1 MGLNPRL
8 IWLSGIAVF
17 LGLLL
22 TLIWHQDP
30 DFWRSAHALFQSAQQ
45 AAQRGEL
52 QPALK
57 YAQKAYK
64 RQPANTGYGTFLGWL
79 YLKAGQPQEALEVFR
94 QVCSQ
99 QATATDALKGQA
111 EALKQLGKH
120 AAALNLLD
128 TYLTNY
134 PEDTSTLQF
143 AANFVGRYQSYRPQA
158 LNYYRRLYQLNPHDP
173 LIRRQL
179 LDLLVEL
186 NHYEEAIPIQE
197 AEVAEFPNNPQ
208 ALHQLALLHYWN
220 RDYQAAVPIYQRL
233 LEIEA
238 DNQALRLEA
247 AQVADAAQE
256 VDQAITHYLRL
267 YAQERG
273 KTEYALALA
282 RLWSQKGNHAE
293 AAAVLAPLMRG
304 QPEPKL
310 LRWRALELLLAGD
323 HAQALKAYKAAWDG
337 GDTHQETIV
346 NLARLYAEQRQFAK
360 AAAMWEEA
368 ERRQLIRGEQ
378 RWEAALTYS
387 YAHRYREAVKILGP
401 VDRQKNPQRLL
412 FLGQMHFYQKH
423 WDKAAQYYEAY
434 LERHPQDVAVRV
446 QLAEVLSYDSD
457 TLDKSAQQYQEAL
470 KLKDDP
476 QLRLRR
482 AGVLLQQAQSWGA
495 ERDKHKREIAQQKW
509 AEAEAELERCSPNP
523 SEPELLREQARLY
536 LWSGNLDNA
545 LAQYERYLAQVPNDR
560 QAQIEKA
567 RVLIYLQRGPEAMEV
582 LRRVPSKP
590 PPEVAGEGKEK
601 SNPELFDQS
610 KLLWDRELQTAFIEA
625 ALANK
630 DWGEANRLALRLY
643 SSQFPNRHRLAND
656 WAEARRWSQEAQH
669 RGKLSLEERT
679 WVARALC
686 HHPDLETTPAVS
698 REAVDLLI
706 DNLYTKGI
714 TRSRHY
720 HATLLMLAYLM
731 PRLTHYDDLRALI
744 YRIPRIR
751 VGSPEYIASLC
762 FFTSK
767 LGRHGGRLDYLQNV
781 LKERRRRHRPRNPAD
796 LVYLANL
803 AIDLGDPRSAEYYYR
818 QALKLRPQDQRLAA
832 LRMQNLMA
840 MQDFGK
846 VLKVLESQ
854 PQRPETRLEMAQVYL
869 YRRQYEGAIAMLSDF
884 PASHSDRPRALLML
898 AQAYRSQGN
907 YQQALQTLE
916 LLETQDYRKIKNP
929 AVASLAQGG
938 DHSTSLFNKTGSPVK
953 STSGKGGGQGISQAQ
968 LLMEKAQTLEAM
980 ADQGAA
986 RAAYQ
991 QIIHGVPDSQVVR
1004 VAQARLARLNGNW
1017 SAAYKKFAA
1026 ALQQAPQDRQLL
1038 NELEDIRQR
1047 MRPQIASRGFSF
1059 ARGQRRPEEA
1069 MRPAQFSRFDREPR
1083 VSGRFYWWPP
1093 MLQRWSWRPEGLGL
1107 SNYLPGFLVDMGL
1120 PVVPQLLWFED
1131 SNKIYGGM
1139 ARLSGSFWISKV
1151 LPLELAAE
1159 YREYNQNIDRVRP
1172 GDVGPGVIL
1181 TPDELRQVAEKN
1193 CRWRR
1198 AEVSLGLG
1206 PLPVGERVQISGE
1219 IIARRYWKRID
1230 RTMVRKEFIGP
1241 GVSVNKFYEITEKD
1255 HRDRL
1260 FGSLEV
1266 NFPVGASIDFNIKY
1280 SRRDL
1285 FDQEAHVYPRLYQS
1299 VLDLQQFQLTTLHQA
1314 EISHDY
1320 RFRPGW
1326 AWRGNLGA
1334 AQFSDHNQ
1342 RLTLYQGLSWQAVHQ
1357 PRMHLELTPH
1367 LYVAAY
1373 RRGKEAYF
1381 SPGTYRAFGL
1391 GLDFDRQIF
1400 RLPTLILQGT
1410 GQAVGQHSEWGPA
1423 LQGLAALEWEFL
1435 QNFYTNV
1442 HVFYFKEWVDNYRLL
1457 NVGFALGC
1465 RF

>member
-1 MGLNPRL
+1 MNPRL
-8 IWLSGIAVF
+8 IWLAGIAIF
-17 LGLLL
+17 LGLVLA
-22 TLIWHQDP
+22 LIWHRDP
-30 DFWRSAHALFQSAQQ
+30 DFWHSPHVLFQSAQQ
-45 AAQRGEL
+45 ADRQNNL
-52 QPALK
+52 QSALH

-64 RQPANTGYGTFLGWL
+64 REPANTGYGTFLGWL
-79 YLKAGQPQEALEVFR
+79 YLKAGQPQEALKVFR
-94 QVCSQ
+94 QVSAQ
-99 QATATDALKGQA
+99 PPAPTDALKGQA
-111 EALKQLGKH
+111 EALSQLGKD
-120 AAALNLLD
+120 AAALELLD
-128 TYLTNY
+128 SYLAKY
-134 PEDTSTLQF
+134 PEDTGLLQF
-143 AANFVGRYQSYRPQA
+143 AANFAGRHQTYHPQA
-158 LNYYRRLYQLNPHDP
+158 VKYYRRLYQLNPHDP
-173 LIRRQL
+173 LLRRRL

-186 NHYEEAIPIQE
+186 NHYEEAIPLQE

-208 ALHQLALLHYWN
+208 ALHQLALLHYWKQ
-220 RDYQAAVPIYQRL
+220 DYQAAVPIYQRL

-238 DNQALRLEA
+238 DNQALRQEA
-247 AQVADAAQE
+247 AQVADAAQDI
-256 VDQAITHYLRL
+256 DQAITHYLRL

-293 AAAVLAPLMRG
+293 AAAVLAPLVQD
-304 QPEPKL
+304 QPESKL
-310 LRWRALELLLAGD
+310 LRWCALELLMAGD
-323 HAQALKAYKAAWDG
+323 HARALKTYKAAWDG
-337 GDTHQETIV
+337 GDTHQETII

-387 YAHRYREAVKILGP
+387 YARRYGQAVKILAP
-401 VDRQKNPQRLL
+401 VDRQKNPQLLL

-423 WDKAAQYYEAY
+423 WDKAAHYFEAY
-434 LERHPQDVAVRV
+434 LEKQPQDVAVRV
-446 QLAEVLSYDSD
+446 QLAEILSYESD
-457 TLDKSAQQYQEAL
+457 TLDKSAQQYHEVL
-470 KLKDDP
+470 KRKADP
-476 QLRLRR
+476 NLRLRR
-482 AGVLLQQAQSWGA
+482 VAVLLQQAQTWSA
-495 ERDKHKREIAQQKW
+495 ARDKHKQEIAQQQR
-509 AEAEAELERCSPNP
+509 AEAEAELDRCPAKP

-536 LWSGNLDNA
+536 LWAGNLDKA
-545 LAQYERYLAQVPNDR
+545 LACYDQYLAQVPGDR

-582 LRRVPSKP
+582 LRRVPSQSSNSTNP
-590 PPEVAGEGKEK
+590 GEK
-601 SNPELFDQS
+601 SNPGLSGHS
-610 KLLWDRELQTAFIEA
+610 KLFWDRDLQTVFIEA

-630 DWGEANRLALRLY
+630 DWGDANRWALRLY
-643 SSQFPNRHRLAND
+643 SSQFPQRHRLARN
-656 WAEARRWSQEAQH
+656 WPEARRWAQENPPP
-669 RGKLSLEERT
+669 RGLSLEERV

-686 HHPDLETTPAVS
+686 HHPDLETTPAIS

-714 TRSRHY
+714 TSSRHY

-731 PRLTHYDDLRALI
+731 PRLIHYDDLRHLI
-744 YRIPRIR
+744 YRIPRIG
-751 VGSPEYIASLC
+751 VGSPEYIASLS

-781 LKERRRRHRPRNPAD
+781 LEERRRYYRPRNPAD
-796 LVYLANL
+796 LVYLGNL
-803 AIDLGDPRSAEYYYR
+803 AMELGDRRSAEYYYR
-818 QALKLRPQDQRLAA
+818 QALRLRPQDQRLAA
-832 LRMQNLMA
+832 LRMQTLMA

-846 VLKVLESQ
+846 VLKVLQSQ
-854 PQRPETRLEMAQVYL
+854 PQKPETRLETAQVYL

-884 PASHSDRPRALLML
+884 PATHPDRPQALFML
-898 AQAYRSQGN
+898 AQAYRSQGD
-907 YQQALQTLE
+907 YQQALQTLDQ
-916 LLETQDYRKIKNP
+916 LASQDHLEIKNLSSAP
-929 AVASLAQGG
+929 FSRGGNEGTHLRRKASENGPSILAKEG
-938 DHSTSLFNKTGSPVK
+938 LR
-953 STSGKGGGQGISQAQ
+953 GISAGEV
-968 LLMEKAQTLEAM
+968 LMEKAQTLEAM
-980 ADQGAA
+980 ADHQAA
-986 RAAYQ
+986 RAAYE
-991 QIIHGVPDSQVVR
+991 QIIGSAPDSPAVQ

-1017 SAAYKKFAA
+1017 SRAYKKFAA

-1038 NELEDIRQR
+1038 NELEQVRAQ
-1047 MRPQIASRGFSF
+1047 MRPQITSRGFSYGH
-1059 ARGQRRPEEA
+1059 GQRRPEEA
-1069 MRPAQFSRFDREPR
+1069 MRPRQFSRYDREPR
-1083 VSGRFYWWPP
+1083 AYGRFYWWPP

-1107 SNYLPGFLVDMGL
+1107 SNYLPAFLLDMGL
-1120 PVVPQLLWFED
+1120 PVVPQLLWFDD
-1131 SNKIYGGM
+1131 SNEIYGGM
-1139 ARLSGSFWISKV
+1139 VRLSGKFWISKV
-1151 LPLELAAE
+1151 LPLELSAE
-1159 YREYNQNIDRVRP
+1159 YREYNQNISRLRP

-1181 TPDELRQVAEKN
+1181 TPEELRKVAEKES
-1193 CRWRR
+1193 RWRR
-1198 AEVSLGLG
+1198 AEVSVGLG
-1206 PLPVGERVQISGE
+1206 PLPLGERVRISGE

-1241 GVSVNKFYEITEKD
+1241 GVEVNVFHEITEKD

-1266 NFPVGASIDFNIKY
+1266 DFPVGSNTDFNIKY

-1299 VLDLQQFQLTTLHQA
+1299 VTDLQQFGLTTLHQA
-1314 EISHDY
+1314 EISHSH

-1326 AWRGNLGA
+1326 TWRGNLGA
-1334 AQFSDHNQ
+1334 AWFSDDNR
-1342 RLTLYQGLSWQAVHQ
+1342 RLTTYQGLSWQAINQ

-1367 LYVAAY
+1367 LYWAAY
-1373 RRGKEAYF
+1373 RRGDEAYF

-1457 NVGFALGC
+1457 NVGFTLGC